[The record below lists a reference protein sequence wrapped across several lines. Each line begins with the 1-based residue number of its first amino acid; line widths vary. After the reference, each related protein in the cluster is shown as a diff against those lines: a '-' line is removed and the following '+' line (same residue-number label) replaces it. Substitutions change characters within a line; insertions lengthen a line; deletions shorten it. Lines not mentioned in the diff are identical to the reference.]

1 MPLCFWAAQTTAAAL
16 DLHHAGT
23 VGSGSTAYIPPHTAA
38 TTIQLA
44 YHFCVHRI
52 MRRALPDIAMN
63 AALSEFICM
72 RRIMLLDKPL
82 YPFDEAV
89 KFAYRLYIN
98 KRRWKK
104 YMATIPTTIA
114 GIGAHIGGPR
124 TLLDNG

>member
-1 MPLCFWAAQTTAAAL
+1 MPLCFWAAQTMAAAL
-16 DLHHAGT
+16 ELHHVGT

-44 YHFCVHRI
+44 YRFCVNRI
-52 MRRALPDIAMN
+52 TRRALSDIAMN
-63 AALSEFICM
+63 AALSEFIRM
-72 RRIMLLDKPL
+72 RRIILFDKPL

-89 KFAYRLYIN
+89 KFAYKLYIN
-98 KRRWKK
+98 KRHWMK
-104 YMATIPTTIA
+104 YMATIPGTIV